1 MVTERVL
8 GRSSR
13 QAFSSRSGIVVGILR
28 YEPVSRYSARAAARL
43 ADVVIGGWRM
53 SEECERPSGS
63 SADHSLRTNREA
75 GETETMRRS

>member
-1 MVTERVL
+1 MLTERVL
-8 GRSSR
+8 GRSG

-28 YEPVSRYSARAAARL
+28 YEPLIAPGPAARL

-75 GETETMRRS
+75 GKTETMRRS

>member
-1 MVTERVL
+1 MLTERVL
-8 GRSSR
+8 GRSG

-28 YEPVSRYSARAAARL
+28 YEPLHVIAPGPAARL

-75 GETETMRRS
+75 GETETTRRS